1 MERIYIDTEVTKG
14 VNAGSKARFDCRKIL
29 ESYGYEERTV
39 LAKKKFFFK
48 SIKSVVAMLISI
60 QKMSE
65 VVLQYPL
72 DNSLYIT
79 ELIVEVCKKKKC
91 KLSVLIHDINSFRTT
106 GHIANR
112 EIRILKKADN
122 LRVHND
128 MMCKILKNHICD
140 AHYFILQTFDYLISQ
155 ASEEG
160 TFENTVVFAG
170 NLKKSIF
177 LKNIKNLGV
186 KFNLYGAKVD
196 ELDLICNDMVSY
208 KGVFQQDD
216 LSALMGNWGLVWD
229 GTSITT
235 CDGLYGKYLK
245 YNAPHKLSL
254 YLVANLPVIIWA
266 EAAEAEFVRDNKLG
280 VIVNSLYEMKSL
292 LEKITQ
298 EEYLEMKKNVEDY
311 AHRLRGGLNLG
322 YVLSQIEKSN

>member
-1 MERIYIDTEVTKG
+1 M
-14 VNAGSKARFDCRKIL
+14 
-29 ESYGYEERTV
+29 
-39 LAKKKFFFK
+39 
-48 SIKSVVAMLISI
+48 
-60 QKMSE
+60 
-65 VVLQYPL
+65 
-72 DNSLYIT
+72 
-79 ELIVEVCKKKKC
+79 
-91 KLSVLIHDINSFRTT
+91 
-106 GHIANR
+106 
-112 EIRILKKADN
+112 
-122 LRVHND
+122 
-128 MMCKILKNHICD
+128 
-140 AHYFILQTFDYLISQ
+140 
-155 ASEEG
+155 
-160 TFENTVVFAG
+160 
-170 NLKKSIF
+170 
-177 LKNIKNLGV
+177 GV

>member
-1 MERIYIDTEVTKG
+1 
-14 VNAGSKARFDCRKIL
+14 
-29 ESYGYEERTV
+29 
-39 LAKKKFFFK
+39 
-48 SIKSVVAMLISI
+48 
-60 QKMSE
+60 
-65 VVLQYPL
+65 
-72 DNSLYIT
+72 
-79 ELIVEVCKKKKC
+79 
-91 KLSVLIHDINSFRTT
+91 
-106 GHIANR
+106 
-112 EIRILKKADN
+112 
-122 LRVHND
+122 
-128 MMCKILKNHICD
+128 MCKILKNHICD

-208 KGVFQQDD
+208 KEFFSKMIICIDG
-216 LSALMGNWGLVWD
+216 MGLVWD

-322 YVLSQIEKSN
+322 YVLSQIEKPIRGVK